1 LGFLANVVLVVTGG
15 GVTPGSAV
23 SSPSVF
29 FVKEVV
35 VILRTVRD

>member
-1 LGFLANVVLVVTGG
+1 LGFFANVVLLVTGG

-29 FVKEVV
+29 LAKVV
-35 VILRTVRD
+35 VPILRKVEG